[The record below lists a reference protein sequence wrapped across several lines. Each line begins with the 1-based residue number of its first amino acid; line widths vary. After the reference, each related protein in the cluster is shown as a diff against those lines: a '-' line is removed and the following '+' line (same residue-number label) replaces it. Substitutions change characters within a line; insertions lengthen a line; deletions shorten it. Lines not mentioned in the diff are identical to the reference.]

1 MEVIFQWL
9 DDCEDLV
16 FSFVL
21 TCERLRPRCLQTG
34 LAAALILLAIEIAE
48 VRTPWSSTFAWAA
61 LASVALW
68 LATLIAVRLL
78 GLQRVSYPASGQSN
92 A

>member
-16 FSFVL
+16 FSLVL
-21 TCERLRPRCLQTG
+21 TWERLRLRSLQAG
-34 LAAALILLAIEIAE
+34 FAAAMMLLAIEIAE
-48 VRTPWSSTFAWAA
+48 VRTPWASTFAWAA
-61 LASVALW
+61 LASVAVW
-68 LATLIAVRLL
+68 LATLIAARLAS
-78 GLQRVSYPASGQSN
+78 LQRDTNPASSQSN